1 MENYRKSLIESI
13 EDNKVELVAPSREYT
28 DGEVIYMKGYNQA
41 LQDMLEDFDSDF
53 ETFLT
58 NLYNSN
64 STNLETLKTIRIFTP
79 IK

>member
-41 LQDMLEDFDSDF
+41 LQDMLEDFDNDF
-53 ETFLT
+53 ETFL
-58 NLYNSN
+58 NELIQFQLN
-64 STNLETLKTIRIFTP
+64 
-79 IK
+79 